1 MKRTLLYTLL
11 LACALTGMRCTEGT
25 TLPNMVTSHSIIVNI
40 PNSLPGEVTG
50 KARFITSTGVEVD
63 YPFEVTVPAP
73 RVERMDCEWAHAGE
87 TVVLE
92 GAYFA
97 DDPNVPLAVTVAGLP
112 AEIKSIEQDRLEI
125 VIPEGAGEGEIAVES
140 IYGKG
145 VAGFRYMDTRGMLF
159 DFDGLTG
166 LGVAQSW
173 HARPIVEDEI
183 SIAGNYMVLGNAE
196 KTLNASA
203 DWNDSDYSFEYWA
216 GAWTDP
222 VTYPER
228 VGERL
233 FDVAEASQGAA
244 KTLYGQMV
252 IPPHAVTTYAL
263 PAAGRVTFNVKSAQQ
278 VRKGELLYTLASP
291 DIVEM
296 EGNAAQA
303 QAALDRAAAELNTLR
318 ERRTQL
324 EKIGTRNSELNTSIQ
339 FKEAEIHSLRAALTA
354 SNNKLKLVME
364 SGVLKNNL
372 LYIYAA
378 ADGSVQSV
386 NMTQGAWGEQGAPAL
401 VMTNKGDLEFS
412 TTIYGA
418 DPVHYAKARLALT
431 SGKNTELLDGTLRVA
446 EQVDPATQSRALY
459 FTPDRLPEGAHAGQ
473 LARLDLYSDDAAA
486 EGFIPVPNSA
496 VVKVGVNDVVFIKAG
511 NDTFVMKKVETQPS
525 RQGKTPVRGLMPGQ
539 TIVTKGG
546 YELKYILPTGEA
558 GSKKAAGHF
567 HADGQFHE
575 GEH

>member
-1 MKRTLLYTLL
+1 MNMKHLYFSIMLG
-11 LACALTGMRCTEGT
+11 LAPAFCL
-25 TLPNMVTSHSIIVNI
+25 HSAR
-40 PNSLPGEVTG
+40 GEQ
-50 KARFITSTGVEVD
+50 
-63 YPFEVTVPAP
+63 PAP
-73 RVERMDCEWAHAGE
+73 AEHKHEDGSACTADHGHDDHQHKAGE
-87 TVVLE
+87 TCTQGHAHEEHRHADGAVCTGDHELE
-92 GAYFA
+92 GHQHA
-97 DDPNVPLAVTVAGLP
+97 
-112 AEIKSIEQDRLEI
+112 
-125 VIPEGAGEGEIAVES
+125 EGEACTGNHEREES
-140 IYGKG
+140 
-145 VAGFRYMDTRGMLF
+145 
-159 DFDGLTG
+159 
-166 LGVAQSW
+166 
-173 HARPIVEDEI
+173 
-183 SIAGNYMVLGNAE
+183 AE
-196 KTLNASA
+196 KNSGQPGDMIPVHVDEKARHSL
-203 DWNDSDYSFEYWA
+203 DMRFEKVEE
-216 GAWTDP
+216 T
-222 VTYPER
+222 
-228 VGERL
+228 
-233 FDVAEASQGAA
+233 SHGAA
-244 KTLYGQMV
+244 KTLHGQMV

-296 EGNAAQA
+296 EGNASQA
-303 QAALDRAAAELNTLR
+303 RAALDRAAAELGTLR
-318 ERRTQL
+318 ERRAQL

-339 FKEAEIHSLRAALTA
+339 FKEAEIHSLRAALNA

-401 VMTNKGDLEFS
+401 VMTNKGDLEFT
-412 TTIYGA
+412 TTIYGT

-431 SGKNTELLDGTLRVA
+431 SGKNSELLNGSLRVA

-459 FTPDRLPEGAHAGQ
+459 FTPDRIPEGTHAGQ
-473 LARLDLYSDDAAA
+473 LARLDLYSHDAAA

-511 NDTFVMKKVETQPS
+511 NDTFVMKKVETLPS
-525 RQGKTPVRGLMPGQ
+525 RQGKTPVKGLMPGQ